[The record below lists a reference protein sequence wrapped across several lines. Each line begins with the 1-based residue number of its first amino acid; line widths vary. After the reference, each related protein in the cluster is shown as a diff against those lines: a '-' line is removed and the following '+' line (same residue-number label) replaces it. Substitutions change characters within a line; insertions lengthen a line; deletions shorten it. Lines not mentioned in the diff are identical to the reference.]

1 MTSEERVERLENRVD
16 RIEDD
21 FRGKLESI
29 DAKLTAL
36 VVDFARRKECPAP
49 GSCVTLQERIVRLEN
64 THDNLTKTVA
74 DLIKWRAWLTG
85 VNLVISTI
93 SLAALAALGSYV
105 VKHL

>member
-1 MTSEERVERLENRVD
+1 MMNEDRVERLEDRVD

-21 FRGKLESI
+21 LRGKLESI

-85 VNLVISTI
+85 INLVVSTI
-93 SLAALAALGSYV
+93 TLALLGGVISWIF
-105 VKHL
+105 KML